1 MARPVRPQ
9 TAGGKLLDQAKYQA
23 IRAGLLLPQMAGL
36 EVSSGVARSIGRA
49 FGASPINARRVG
61 RAMERLEVALP
72 ELDDERRRELV
83 LTSYEHLATLAV
95 ELSLSSRLLS
105 EEGWIRH
112 AEVSPI
118 AGYLRSM
125 LREGPVIL
133 VTGHCGNWEVVG
145 YTLGMLG
152 FPLSAVYR
160 PLDLEPM
167 DRWVRQ
173 VRARRGLRLI
183 DKFEAMREMPKVLRE
198 GGLVAIV
205 ADQNA
210 GDRGLHV
217 PFFNRL
223 ASTYK
228 SVGLMAMEF
237 NAPVLVGQ
245 AVRTGRPG
253 APGTM
258 GYRIEMEDQIHP
270 EDWADR
276 PDPLFYI
283 TARYRHALERMIRRA
298 PEQYLW
304 MHRIWKSRPRH
315 ERLDQPFPRALRE
328 KLATLPWLDE
338 SAVRGLVERS
348 DKDRAW
354 LRAHQTDR
362 LP

>member
-1 MARPVRPQ
+1 MARPARPESV
-9 TAGGKLLDQAKYQA
+9 AGKLREQAAYHA

-36 EVSSGVARSIGRA
+36 DVASGVARTLGRA
-49 FGASPINARRVG
+49 FGASPINSKRVT
-61 RAMERLEVALP
+61 RAMERLEVAMP
-72 ELDDERRRELV
+72 ELSEPERRDLV

-95 ELSLSSRLLS
+95 ELSLSSRLLT

-112 AEVSPI
+112 AEVAPI
-118 AGYLRSM
+118 AGYLRAM
-125 LREGPVIL
+125 LDKGPVIL

-152 FPLSAVYR
+152 FPLAAVYR

-167 DRWVRQ
+167 DNWVRQ
-173 VRARRGLRLI
+173 ARARRGLRLI
-183 DKFEAMREMPKVLRE
+183 DKFEAMRQMPEVLGN

-228 SVGLMAMEF
+228 SVGLMAMEY

-245 AVRTGRPG
+245 AVRTGRQVE
-253 APGTM
+253 PGTM
-258 GYRIEMEDQIHP
+258 GYRIEMEDRIHP
-270 EDWADR
+270 EDWADQ

-283 TARYRHALERMIRRA
+283 TARYRLAIERMIRRA

-315 ERLDQPFPRALRE
+315 ERLDQPFPRGLRE
-328 KLATLPWLDE
+328 KLASLPWLDE
-338 SAVRGLVERS
+338 TSVQGLVERS
-348 DKDRAW
+348 DQDRAW
-354 LRAHQTDR
+354 LREHQTDR
-362 LP
+362 LQ